1 MMKKIGS
8 ILLASSLMLSLGGSC
23 VSASDSVNETV
34 TETAAE
40 TATGSAAETATG
52 SAAEITADTE
62 SLKEGVPDQE
72 QKQEQTT
79 EQDQG
84 QEQDIDQNT
93 TTDQECEWNV
103 LLYLCGTDLETNGGC
118 ATKSLTDIAST
129 LPQEGVNFLIE
140 TGGAK
145 AWDPYDELDFEIAND
160 KLQRW
165 AYGED
170 GFVLVDEADEACMSD
185 SRTLTDFIRWAGENY
200 SAKKNMLIL
209 WDHGGGSCSG
219 LICDENYDFPIMPV
233 YMMEEAIR
241 EGGTHFDLVLTD
253 TCLMASLET
262 CQALAPYADYLAA
275 SEEIMDGDST
285 NYSSWVQYLY
295 DRPDCSA
302 VQLGKRICD
311 STQQYYT
318 DKDRSDAESFFT
330 MSLIDLSKTDA
341 VAEAFNRFMHEAAGL
356 VEDPGAFYEYA
367 YQTHYAENYSL
378 ETMFDLFDLSQRA
391 EKGGISKEITHAL
404 QDAVEDAVLYN
415 LRSDNHMYSHGLSV
429 YYPMKNEG
437 NDLDHFA
444 RSCKNPDH
452 LAFLDSICLN
462 WEAPAWVYEETDRH
476 PEMNRKAYLVVPE
489 VGYAED
495 ESGVYLTLKSGFDA
509 ATFLSYALYYRNE
522 DSGALYT
529 LGESGNLIPEL
540 DEEGDN
546 YRFWLGFDGKWP
558 TMEGKPLCMSIADE
572 TESYILYN
580 VPIQRWNGTAQMR
593 VLVDYEKYGLEE
605 DPEDVPEEVTE
616 DGMEAGAGTEE
627 VTEDGMEAGAGTEE
641 VTEAGTEADAE
652 TAGDEETVQ
661 EDESVQDEEAAGDDE
676 FAQDEAVGPYE
687 LLGIWDGFDAHTG
700 LPGRNITPLSQVD
713 GEDIMLYDVLYSE
726 TLNGVSDYISSA
738 ETQLTK
744 DSRIDEGM
752 LPEGEYLVR
761 FVIRDVF
768 NNTYYSEYIT
778 VNWDGETLS
787 Y

>member
-1 MMKKIGS
+1 
-8 ILLASSLMLSLGGSC
+8 MLSLGGSC
-23 VSASDSVNETV
+23 VSANDSVNETV
-34 TETAAE
+34 TESAIE
-40 TATGSAAETATG
+40 SAAEN
-52 SAAEITADTE
+52 TADTE

-185 SRTLTDFIRWAGENY
+185 NRTLTDFIRWAGENY

-356 VEDPGAFYEYA
+356 VGDPGAFYEYA
-367 YQTHYAENYSL
+367 YQTHYAENYFL
-378 ETMFDLFDLSQRA
+378 ATMFDLFDLSQRA
-391 EKGGISKEITHAL
+391 EKAGISKEITHAL

-415 LRSDNHMYSHGLSV
+415 LRSDNHMHSHGLSV
-429 YYPMKNEG
+429 FYPMRNTK

-444 RSCKNPDH
+444 RTCKNPEH

-476 PEMNRKAYLVVPE
+476 PEMDRKAYLVEPE

-495 ESGVYLTLKSGFDA
+495 ESGVYLTLKSGYDA

-522 DSGALYT
+522 DTGVLYT

-540 DEEGDN
+540 NEEGDN

-558 TMEGKPLCMSIADE
+558 TMNGKPLCMSIADE

-593 VLVDYEKYGLEE
+593 VMVDYEKYGLAE
-605 DPEDVPEEVTE
+605 DPED
-616 DGMEAGAGTEE
+616 GMETEE
-627 VTEDGMEAGAGTEE
+627 ISEDSTEAEAG
-641 VTEAGTEADAE
+641 

-661 EDESVQDEEAAGDDE
+661 ENESIQDEEAAGDDE
-676 FAQDEAVGPYE
+676 FAQDENAGPYE

-713 GEDIMLYDVLYSE
+713 GEDIVLYDVVYSE
-726 TLNGVSDYISSA
+726 KLDDVSDYINSA

-744 DSRIDEGM
+744 DSAIEEGI
-752 LPEGEYLVR
+752 LPKGDYLVR
-761 FVIRDVF
+761 FVVRDVF
-768 NNTYYSEYIT
+768 NNTHYSEYIP
-778 VNWDGETLS
+778 VSWDGETLS

>member
-1 MMKKIGS
+1 
-8 ILLASSLMLSLGGSC
+8 MLSLGGSC
-23 VSASDSVNETV
+23 VSASDPAKEAAVESAVESMAEAANESAVQSVAEETNGSSAESANESV
-34 TETAAE
+34 AEAVHETADE
-40 TATGSAAETATG
+40 N
-52 SAAEITADTE
+52 
-62 SLKEGVPDQE
+62 PDQD
-72 QKQEQTT
+72 T
-79 EQDQG
+79 
-84 QEQDIDQNT
+84 NP
-93 TTDQECEWNV
+93 DQECEWNV
-103 LLYLCGTDLETNGGC
+103 LLYLCGADLESGEGI
-118 ATKSLTDIAST
+118 ATKNLNGIASA

-145 AWDPYDELDFEIAND
+145 EWDPNDELGFEIAND
-160 KLQRW
+160 RLQRW
-165 AYGED
+165 SYGED
-170 GFVLVDEADEACMSD
+170 GFVLVDEVEEAAMSD
-185 SRTLTDFIRWAGENY
+185 GRTLTDFIRWAEENY

-219 LICDENYDFPIMPV
+219 LIYDENYDFTCIPL
-233 YMMEEAIR
+233 YELEDALR
-241 EGGTHFDLVLTD
+241 ESETHFDLVLTD
-253 TCLMASLET
+253 TCLMASLEM

-275 SEEIMDGDST
+275 SEEILAGDGTDYK
-285 NYSSWVQYLY
+285 NWVQYLY
-295 DRPDCSA
+295 DRPDCSP

-311 STQQYYT
+311 SSQQYYAGKE
-318 DKDRSDAESFFT
+318 DPRESRSFT

-356 VEDPGAFYEYA
+356 VGDPGAFYEFA
-367 YQTHYAENYSL
+367 YQTHYAENYFL
-378 ETMFDLFDLSQRA
+378 ATMFDLFDLSQRA
-391 EKGGISKEITHAL
+391 EKAGISKEITHAL

-415 LRSDNHMYSHGLSV
+415 LRSDNHMHSHGLSV
-429 YYPMKNEG
+429 FYPMRNTK

-444 RSCKNPDH
+444 RTCKNPEH

-476 PEMNRKAYLVVPE
+476 PEMNRKAYLVEPE

-495 ESGVYLTLKSGFDA
+495 ESGVYLTLKSGYDA

-580 VPIQRWNGTAQMR
+580 VPIQLWNGTAQMR
-593 VLVDYEKYGLEE
+593 VMVDYEKYGLAE
-605 DPEDVPEEVTE
+605 DPED
-616 DGMEAGAGTEE
+616 GMETEE
-627 VTEDGMEAGAGTEE
+627 ISEDSTEAEAG
-641 VTEAGTEADAE
+641 

-661 EDESVQDEEAAGDDE
+661 EDESIQDEEAAGDDE
-676 FAQDEAVGPYE
+676 FAQDENAGPYE

-713 GEDIMLYDVLYSE
+713 GEDIVLYDVVYSE
-726 TLNGVSDYISSA
+726 KLDDVSDYINSA

-744 DSRIDEGM
+744 DSAIEEGI
-752 LPEGEYLVR
+752 LPKGDYLVR
-761 FVIRDVF
+761 FVVRDVF
-768 NNTYYSEYIT
+768 NNTHYSEYIP
-778 VNWDGETLS
+778 VSWDGETLS

>member
-23 VSASDSVNETV
+23 VSANDSVNETV
-34 TETAAE
+34 TESAIE
-40 TATGSAAETATG
+40 SAAEN
-52 SAAEITADTE
+52 TADTE
-62 SLKEGVPDQE
+62 SLKEEAKEQTPEQE
-72 QKQEQTT
+72 EVQEQEQTT
-79 EQDQG
+79 EKEQATEKDQATEQDEG
-84 QEQDIDQNT
+84 QEQGTDQNET
-93 TTDQECEWNV
+93 RDQECEWNV

-170 GFVLVDEADEACMSD
+170 GFVLVDEAADACMSD

-318 DKDRSDAESFFT
+318 EKEGSDAERFFT

-404 QDAVEDAVLYN
+404 QDAVEDAVLFN
-415 LRSDNHMYSHGLSV
+415 LRSDNHMHSHGLSV
-429 YYPMKNEG
+429 FYPMRNNK

-444 RSCKNPDH
+444 RTCKNPEH

-489 VGYAED
+489 VGYPED
-495 ESGVYLTLKSGFDA
+495 NSGVYLTVKSGYDA

-522 DSGALYT
+522 DTGVLYT

-540 DEEGDN
+540 NEEGDN

-558 TMEGKPLCMSIADE
+558 TMNGKPLCMSIADE

-580 VPIQRWNGTAQMR
+580 VPIQLWNGTAQMR
-593 VLVDYEKYGLEE
+593 VMVDYEKYGLAE
-605 DPEDVPEEVTE
+605 DPEDGMETEEVPEEATE
-616 DGMEAGAGTEE
+616 DGMEAEAGTEE
-627 VTEDGMEAGAGTEE
+627 VSEDSTEAEAG
-641 VTEAGTEADAE
+641 

-661 EDESVQDEEAAGDDE
+661 EDESIQDEEAAGDDE
-676 FAQDEAVGPYE
+676 FTQDENAGPYE

-713 GEDIMLYDVLYSE
+713 GEDIVLYDVVYSE
-726 TLNGVSDYISSA
+726 KLDDVSDYINSA

-744 DSRIDEGM
+744 DSAIEEGI
-752 LPEGEYLVR
+752 LPKGDYLVR
-761 FVIRDVF
+761 FVVRDVF
-768 NNTYYSEYIT
+768 NNTHYSEYIP
-778 VNWDGETLS
+778 VSWDGETLS

>member
-1 MMKKIGS
+1 
-8 ILLASSLMLSLGGSC
+8 MLSLGGSC

-185 SRTLTDFIRWAGENY
+185 NRTLTDFIRWAGENY

-241 EGGTHFDLVLTD
+241 EGGTHFDLMLTD

-262 CQALAPYADYLAA
+262 CQALAPYVDYLAA

-318 DKDRSDAESFFT
+318 EKEGSDAESFFT

-356 VEDPGAFYEYA
+356 VGDPGAFYEYA
-367 YQTHYAENYSL
+367 YQTHYAENYFL
-378 ETMFDLFDLSQRA
+378 ATMFDLFDLSQRA
-391 EKGGISKEITHAL
+391 EKAGISKEITHAL

-415 LRSDNHMYSHGLSV
+415 LRSDNHMHSHGLSV
-429 YYPMKNEG
+429 FYPMRNTK

-444 RSCKNPDH
+444 RTCKNPEH

-476 PEMNRKAYLVVPE
+476 PEMDRKAYLVEPE

-495 ESGVYLTLKSGFDA
+495 ESGVYLTLKSGYDA

-546 YRFWLGFDGKWP
+546 FRFWLGFDGKWP

-616 DGMEAGAGTEE
+616 DGTEE
-627 VTEDGMEAGAGTEE
+627 VTEDSAE
-641 VTEAGTEADAE
+641 AE
-652 TAGDEETVQ
+652 TAGDEETAQ
-661 EDESVQDEEAAGDDE
+661 EDESVPDEEAAGDDE
-676 FAQDEAVGPYE
+676 SAQDEAAGPYE

-713 GEDIMLYDVLYSE
+713 GEDIMLYDVVYSE
-726 TLNGVSDYISSA
+726 TLDEKADYISST
-738 ETQLTK
+738 ETKLTK

-778 VNWDGETLS
+778 VNWDGETIS

>member
-23 VSASDSVNETV
+23 VSASDKADTNA
-34 TETAAE
+34 TAIE
-40 TATGSAAETATG
+40 
-52 SAAEITADTE
+52 SAAEITAETE
-62 SLKEGVPDQE
+62 SLKEEAKEQIPEQE
-72 QKQEQTT
+72 EVQEQEQTP
-79 EQDQG
+79 EQEEV
-84 QEQDIDQNT
+84 QEQEQTPEQEEVQEQETDQNET
-93 TTDQECEWNV
+93 RDQEYEWNV

-118 ATKSLTDIAST
+118 ATKSLTSIAST
-129 LPQEGVNFLIE
+129 LPREGVNFLIE
-140 TGGAK
+140 TGGTK
-145 AWDPYDELDFEIAND
+145 SWDPYDELDFEIAND

-185 SRTLTDFIRWAGENY
+185 NRTLTDFIRWAGENY

-241 EGGTHFDLVLTD
+241 EGGTHFDLMLTD

-262 CQALAPYADYLAA
+262 CQALAPYVDYLAA

-356 VEDPGAFYEYA
+356 VGDPGAFYEYA
-367 YQTHYAENYSL
+367 YQTHYAENYFL
-378 ETMFDLFDLSQRA
+378 ATMFDLFDLSQRA
-391 EKGGISKEITHAL
+391 EKAGISKEITHAL

-415 LRSDNHMYSHGLSV
+415 LRSDNHMHSHGLSV
-429 YYPMKNEG
+429 FYPMRNTK

-444 RSCKNPDH
+444 RTCKNPEH

-476 PEMNRKAYLVVPE
+476 PEMDRKAYLVEPE

-495 ESGVYLTLKSGFDA
+495 ESGVYMTLKSGYDA
-509 ATFLSYALYYRNE
+509 ATFLSYALYYRDK
-522 DSGALYT
+522 DSGVLYT

-540 DEEGDN
+540 NEEGDN

-616 DGMEAGAGTEE
+616 DGTEE
-627 VTEDGMEAGAGTEE
+627 VTEDSAE
-641 VTEAGTEADAE
+641 AE
-652 TAGDEETVQ
+652 TAGDEETAQ
-661 EDESVQDEEAAGDDE
+661 EDESVPDEEAAGDDE
-676 FAQDEAVGPYE
+676 SAQDEAAGPYE

-713 GEDIMLYDVLYSE
+713 GEDIMLYDVVYSE
-726 TLNGVSDYISSA
+726 TLDEKADYISST
-738 ETQLTK
+738 ETKLTK

>member
-1 MMKKIGS
+1 
-8 ILLASSLMLSLGGSC
+8 MLSLGGSC

-165 AYGED
+165 AYGKD

-200 SAKKNMLIL
+200 SAKKNLLIL

-241 EGGTHFDLVLTD
+241 EGGTHFDLMLTD

-262 CQALAPYADYLAA
+262 CQALAPYVDYLAA

-356 VEDPGAFYEYA
+356 VGDPGAFYEYA
-367 YQTHYAENYSL
+367 YQTHYAENYFL
-378 ETMFDLFDLSQRA
+378 ATMFDLFDLSQRA
-391 EKGGISKEITHAL
+391 EKAGISKEITHAL

-415 LRSDNHMYSHGLSV
+415 LRSDNHMHSHGLSV
-429 YYPMKNEG
+429 FYPMRNTK

-444 RSCKNPDH
+444 RTCKNPEH

-476 PEMNRKAYLVVPE
+476 PEMDRKAYLVEPE

-495 ESGVYLTLKSGFDA
+495 ESGVYMTLKSGYDA
-509 ATFLSYALYYRNE
+509 ATFLSYALYYRDK
-522 DSGALYT
+522 DSGVLYT

-540 DEEGDN
+540 NEEGDN

-558 TMEGKPLCMSIADE
+558 TMNGKPLCMSIADE

-605 DPEDVPEEVTE
+605 DPEDVSEEVTE

-627 VTEDGMEAGAGTEE
+627 VTEAGMEAGAGTEE

-661 EDESVQDEEAAGDDE
+661 EDETVQDEEAAGDDE
-676 FAQDEAVGPYE
+676 SAQDEAAGPYE

-713 GEDIMLYDVLYSE
+713 GEDIMLYDVVYSE
-726 TLNGVSDYISSA
+726 TLDEKADYISST
-738 ETQLTK
+738 ETKLTK

-778 VNWDGETLS
+778 VNWDGETIS